1 MIELA
6 ESELFHMRMQT
17 CERIAKRMIDSVQDD
32 EYLFTQVLLKR
43 LPLFPLLLC
52 KVVLI

>member
-6 ESELFHMRMQT
+6 ESELFHLRMQA
-17 CERIAKRMIDSVQDD
+17 CERIAKLMIDSVKDD

-43 LPLFPLLLC
+43 LDFLPQLLC
-52 KVVLI
+52 KVILI